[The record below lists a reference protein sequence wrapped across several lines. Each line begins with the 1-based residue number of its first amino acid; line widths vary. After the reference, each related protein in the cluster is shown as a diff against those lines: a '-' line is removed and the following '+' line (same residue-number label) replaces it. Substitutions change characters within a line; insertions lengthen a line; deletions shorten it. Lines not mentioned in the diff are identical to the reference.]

1 MIEVDLDAIDMMAEE
16 AARVIRDNKRV
27 IREQKKRMKHMH
39 AEILVYKI
47 LTVVFMALAIAAAVT
62 LLFA

>member
-27 IREQKKRMKHMH
+27 IREQKKRMKHMRT
-39 AEILVYKI
+39 EILVYKI

>member
-27 IREQKKRMKHMH
+27 IREQKKRMKHMRT
-39 AEILVYKI
+39 EILVYNI